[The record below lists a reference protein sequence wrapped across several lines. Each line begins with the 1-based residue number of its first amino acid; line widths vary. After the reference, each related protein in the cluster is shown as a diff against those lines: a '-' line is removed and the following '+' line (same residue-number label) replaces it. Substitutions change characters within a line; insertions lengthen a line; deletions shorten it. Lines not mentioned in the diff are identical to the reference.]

1 MLLSYYNYKSNDYP
15 DKLFFFWQKI
25 ELNIEKGLLL
35 TEFNISTDII
45 LLLLQQSID
54 SLTK

>member
-35 TEFNISTDII
+35 TEFNISADII